1 MGACVCGV
9 GREDGMR
16 SDISSTN
23 FDSYIY
29 FALPWGN
36 WDCYW
41 VVKIYADESRSDSWF
56 TWYSSNRFG

>member
-23 FDSYIY
+23 FESYIY
-29 FALPWGN
+29 FALPWGIGIVTGGSRYVLTN
-36 WDCYW
+36 QEMTVGLLGI
-41 VVKIYADESRSDSWF
+41 VV
-56 TWYSSNRFG
+56 

>member
-29 FALPWGN
+29 FALPWGKLGLLLGGQ
-36 WDCYW
+36 D
-41 VVKIYADESRSDSWF
+41 IR
-56 TWYSSNRFG
+56 